1 MPKKTTKQNLS
12 LRRELGRKGRPHAN
26 DPRPGGRSPKVQA
39 AVPEYDRERLRAAAQ
54 VEGIPETDI
63 VRMALSY
70 FLDLIEKKKINLRDL
85 I

>member
-1 MPKKTTKQNLS
+1 MQKKAIQKINLKQ
-12 LRRELGRKGRPHAN
+12 ELGRKGRPRAS
-26 DPRPGGRSPKVQA
+26 DPPPNGRSPKVQA
-39 AVPEYDRERLRAAAQ
+39 AVPAHDRERLRAAAQ